1 MSCNL
6 RIIVKIDTIEV
17 TVHAFMGYIIDIVD
31 LISSFLRSENI
42 NTIAITIQFNSLSV
56 ESIDVPKINTR

>member
-17 TVHAFMGYIIDIVD
+17 NVHVFMGYIIDIVD
-31 LISSFLRSENI
+31 LTSSFLRSENI